1 MRLLFLRLNPEASF
15 CILPIF
21 VGVIAI
27 VPAWAQM
34 AASASRCPHS
44 PQWPPFSAQLD
55 IAPFSR
61 LIFNNGLHA
70 AGGAEFI

>member
-1 MRLLFLRLNPEASF
+1 MFFPF
-15 CILPIF
+15 
-21 VGVIAI
+21 IAI
-27 VPAWAQM
+27 VPALAQM

-61 LIFNNGLHA
+61 LIFNNGLQA
-70 AGGAEFI
+70 AGGAEFIYVINIECYTITF

>member
-1 MRLLFLRLNPEASF
+1 M
-15 CILPIF
+15 F

-44 PQWPPFSAQLD
+44 PQWPPFSAQVD

-61 LIFNNGLHA
+61 VIFNNCRHA
-70 AGGAEFI
+70 AGSAVLI